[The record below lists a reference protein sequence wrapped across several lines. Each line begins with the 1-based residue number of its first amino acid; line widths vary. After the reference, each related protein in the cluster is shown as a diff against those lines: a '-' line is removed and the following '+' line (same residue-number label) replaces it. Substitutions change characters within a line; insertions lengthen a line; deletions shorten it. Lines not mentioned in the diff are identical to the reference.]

1 MTICDDDIFVKTKPK
16 KKTIWNNPSYATKAG
31 VVSSVL
37 SLRMKANQ
45 AKNRDG
51 TKMFSNED
59 MVVIERV
66 ILKMKE
72 ICLNCI
78 E

>member
-1 MTICDDDIFVKTKPK
+1 MKSK
-16 KKTIWNNPSYATKAG
+16 KKTMWNNPLYAKKAG
-31 VVSSVL
+31 VISSVL
-37 SLRMKANQ
+37 SLRMKANR

-51 TKMFSNED
+51 TKMFSSED
-59 MVVIERV
+59 MIAIERV

-78 E
+78 D